1 MALKDQLEDMSALQD
16 EYCSQTSALSSLMCF
31 LLVFFSFLGHAW

>member
-16 EYCSQTSALSSLMCF
+16 ESCSQTSALAHSCVSSWY
-31 LLVFFSFLGHAW
+31 VFPFLGNAW